1 MFNLLLVDTRRR
13 RRVDTAENYK
23 VQTGGSKLN
32 KYRIKET
39 KVIQISDENDD
50 LHIFGHLR
58 PNVQRREKR
67 KKGKQTN
74 FPENL
79 PRRTKLQS
87 TWH

>member
-1 MFNLLLVDTRRR
+1 MFNPLLV
-13 RRVDTAENYK
+13 VVVGTAENYK
-23 VQTGGSKLN
+23 VQTGDSKLN

-74 FPENL
+74 FSKTFRDAQTCRAHSIDN
-79 PRRTKLQS
+79 T
-87 TWH
+87 

>member
-1 MFNLLLVDTRRR
+1 MFNPLLV
-13 RRVDTAENYK
+13 VVVVVVGTAENYK
-23 VQTGGSKLN
+23 VQTGDSKRN

-39 KVIQISDENDD
+39 KAIQVSDKNED

-74 FPENL
+74 FPKNV
-79 PRRTKLQS
+79 PRRTKLQR